1 MPQGFP
7 VILIFKL
14 VCTLKKVYDTTA
26 VKNDRSREIN
36 KVINLKLLQASERY
50 VFSEGRKHNVGEV

>member
-1 MPQGFP
+1 MKWTCLVPQGFP

-36 KVINLKLLQASERY
+36 KVINKVVASE
-50 VFSEGRKHNVGEV
+50 